1 MGFIGHFYGVS
12 EHTSPVLAWGF
23 LGPDSHLKDLCNFF
37 KVHVSYKLIMSSVIV
52 VKTLYST

>member
-37 KVHVSYKLIMSSVIV
+37 KVFVLIN
-52 VKTLYST
+52 